1 MTNTPHFNAVI
12 EATLETLNE
21 SKKSHPAKKVND
33 KQGKKSKKAALK
45 KQHTKK

>member
-21 SKKSHPAKKVND
+21 SKKTYSAKKAND
-33 KQGKKSKKAALK
+33 KPGKKSKKAALK
-45 KQHTKK
+45 KQHAKK